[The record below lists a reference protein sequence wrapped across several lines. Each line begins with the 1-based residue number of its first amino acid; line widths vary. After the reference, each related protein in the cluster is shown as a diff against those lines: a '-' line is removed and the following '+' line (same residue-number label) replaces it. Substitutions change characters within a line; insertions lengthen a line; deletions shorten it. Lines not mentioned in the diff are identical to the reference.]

1 MGAVRMKPLHS
12 DGRRRGVRGAA
23 LLLLLATL
31 LFPAMASADWWNHDW
46 SYRKQIVLDASA
58 KGGDLKSDLSDVPV
72 LIRLHEGVFKFADAN
87 PDGSDLRFV
96 AEDDKTPLK
105 YHVEKFD
112 SVFNLAFVWVS
123 IPKIK
128 AGETTKLWMYYGN
141 SKAANGG
148 DARVTYDPDQVL
160 VYHFAE
166 RGVPAADSTGYSNNS
181 TTIAQVDESGLIGT
195 ATKFDGKS
203 VVQLPAS
210 SSLAV
215 APGGA
220 WTWSAW
226 LKPAAVDEDG
236 VIYARHDGPRT
247 LLIGLSRGAP
257 YVSLSDDSGTAQQT
271 AAVQPLGGK
280 GWHNLAITMGQHL
293 TLYVDGKP
301 GPVIPLSS
309 PAFNSPSSLGGDAAS
324 GAPGQPPQNGYA
336 GELDEV
342 QISRVARDPAY
353 LEVMALNQ
361 GPGDKLVE
369 FGEDQQL
376 SSWSSGYIGIILHS
390 VTLDGWVVIV
400 ILLTMALVSWGVMA
414 QKTGQINRVARGNK
428 AFLEMYRSAS
438 GDFGA
443 LNHLVSGSAVGGGSG
458 LAEEKRLLVRRAPL
472 FNMFAAGVEELRQ
485 RLAGDRATQ
494 GGGTYLTSQ
503 SIEAIRASL
512 DSSLVQE
519 SQSLNR
525 AMVLLTIA
533 ISGGPFIGLLG
544 TVMGVMITFAAIA
557 ASGDVNINSIAPG
570 IAAALAATVAG
581 LIVAIPALF
590 GYNYLITRIKDATA
604 EMQVFLD
611 AFITRMAENYNEPRA
626 LRRMTAEE

>member
-1 MGAVRMKPLHS
+1 MGGAWNNSLHS
-12 DGRRRGVRGAA
+12 DGRRRTARGAA
-23 LLLLLATL
+23 LLLLLGTL
-31 LFPAMASADWWNHDW
+31 LFPAAAMADWWNHDW
-46 SYRKQIVLDASA
+46 SYRKQIVIDASA
-58 KGGDLKSDLSDVPV
+58 KGADLKSDLSDVPV
-72 LIRLHEGVFKFADAN
+72 LIRLHEGVFKFSDAN
-87 PDGSDLRFV
+87 ADGSDLRFV

-123 IPKIK
+123 VPKIK
-128 AGETTKLWMYYGN
+128 AGETTKIYMYYGN
-141 SKAANGG
+141 PKAANGG

-166 RGVPAADSTGYSNNS
+166 RGVPAADSTGYANNS
-181 TTIAQVDESGLIGT
+181 TTIGQVDESGLIGT
-195 ATKFDGKS
+195 ATKFDGKE
-203 VVQLPAS
+203 VMQLPAS
-210 SSLAV
+210 SSLAL
-215 APGGA
+215 APGGT

-226 LKPAAVDEDG
+226 IKPATADGDG
-236 VIYARHDGPRT
+236 VIYARHDGQR
-247 LLIGLSRGAP
+247 LLQIGLSRGAP
-257 YVSLSDDSGTAQQT
+257 YVTLSDDSGAAQQT
-271 AAVQPLGGK
+271 GAVQPLGGR
-280 GWHNLAITMGQHL
+280 GWHHLAITMGQRL

-301 GPVIPLSS
+301 GPTIPLPT
-309 PAFNSPSSLGGDAAS
+309 PAFSTPSTLGGDAT
-324 GAPGQPPQNGYA
+324 APGQPPANGYV
-336 GELDEV
+336 GELDELE
-342 QISRVARDPAY
+342 IARVARDPAY
-353 LEVMALNQ
+353 LEMAALNQ

-369 FGEDQQL
+369 FGQDEQL

-390 VTLDGWVVIV
+390 VTLDGWVIIV
-400 ILLTMALVSWGVMA
+400 ILLVMALISWAVMA
-414 QKTGQINRVARGNK
+414 QKASQIKRVSRGNK
-428 AFLEMYRSAS
+428 AFLDLYRSAS
-438 GDFGA
+438 GDFGV
-443 LNHLVSGSAVGGGSG
+443 LNHLVSGSAVGGSG
-458 LAEEKRLLVRRAPL
+458 NALADDKRQLVRRAPL
-472 FNMFAAGVEELRQ
+472 FNVFTAGVEELRQ
-485 RLAGDRATQ
+485 RLAGDSATQ
-494 GGGTYLTSQ
+494 GRGTYLTPQ

-519 SQSLNR
+519 NQSLNR

-611 AFITRMAENYNEPRA
+611 AFVTRMAENYNEPRA
-626 LRRMTAEE
+626 LRQMAAGE